1 MSVSN
6 VLTNC
11 DIIMVGQQ
19 PWDVEIGS
27 NNKNIAYEF
36 SKNNRVLYVN
46 YALGRASSIK
56 YKKDPRV
63 IKRVEVIN
71 HKTDGLTELQP
82 NLWIYY
88 PDVIIESINWMP
100 GPYLYSQF
108 NKLNNRRF
116 ANSILK
122 AIKRLGF
129 KNYILFNDNDMFRPF
144 YLKEMLKPKLSIY
157 YSRDFL
163 LTVDY
168 WKQHG
173 QHIEPKLIAK
183 SDICVA
189 NSVYLADYCR
199 KYNPNSYYIGQGCNV
214 EEFVNYEGDIPADI
228 FFLKKSQKPIIGY
241 VGALQHIRLNIDLI
255 KNIALK
261 LPDYNFVL
269 IGPED
274 DQFKKS
280 DLHSISNIYFL
291 GYKPMELIPAYIR
304 SFDVCINPQVINDV
318 TIGNYPRKIDEYLA
332 MGKPVVATKTLAMSV
347 FKDHTYLCRNI
358 TEYTASIK
366 IALKED
372 SPELRQQRVKLA
384 SEHTWENSVKKIYS
398 AINKTIGIESSIENK
413 PIFIFSNMRYN
424 SPIEATSLFLARA
437 LAQNHKVYYIENPF
451 TIKDYLRH
459 KNSPEFLAIK
469 QSFLNAEDA
478 VIDTNQPNLKTI
490 IPPIVSSINF
500 LPEGVVFRLLLKIN
514 EQLILKRLRY
524 ILKNEGV
531 KDFIFMNSFNFHY
544 PDIGKL
550 LKPSL
555 MIYHCIDP
563 LITPYDLKHGF
574 VSELKLVKNSDAV
587 VCTSK
592 ALYLEKS
599 RINKHSYLL
608 PNAAD
613 LSHSSKALNPDL
625 AIHPKLNNIPQP
637 IIGYFGSIE
646 RRIDYDLMQKVI
658 SANPDKSFVFA
669 GPVINEHIPAW
680 FNSAPNVYFT
690 GQVPYSEMPQM
701 IKGFDIAT
709 IPFKKDEVSATI
721 FPLKLFEYLGAG
733 KPVVVTNFNT
743 DLKDYTKDAV
753 IFCADAE
760 EFSAAI
766 TNVLTTDNAEKLSK
780 RRDVANENTWEASAE
795 RLMEIIGKELKLKY
809 RK

>member
-6 VLTNC
+6 VLKNC

-46 YALGRASSIK
+46 YALGRSSSIR
-56 YKKDPRV
+56 YKKDDRV
-63 IKRVEVIN
+63 IKRLDIIN
-71 HKTDGLTELQP
+71 HKTDGLTEIQP
-82 NLWIYY
+82 NLWVYY
-88 PDVIIESINWMP
+88 PDVIIESINWVP
-100 GPYLYSQF
+100 GPFLYSQF
-108 NKLNNRRF
+108 NRLNNSRF
-116 ANSILK
+116 AKSILK
-122 AIKRLGF
+122 AINRLDF
-129 KNYILFNDNDMFRPF
+129 KNYILFNDNDIFRPF

-173 QHIEPKLIAK
+173 QDIEPKLIAK

-199 KYNPNSYYIGQGCNV
+199 KYNPNSYYIGQGCDID
-214 EEFVNYEGDIPADI
+214 EFVNFNGDMPADI
-228 FFLKKSQKPIIGY
+228 AFLKKTQKPIIGY
-241 VGALQHIRLNIDLI
+241 VGALQNIRLNIDLI
-255 KNIALK
+255 KNIALN

-274 DQFKKS
+274 DYFKKS

-291 GYKPMELIPAYIR
+291 GYKPVEMIPAYIK
-304 SFDVCINPQVINDV
+304 SFDVCINPQIINDV

-332 MGKPVVATKTLAMSV
+332 MGKPVIATKTLAMSV
-347 FKDHTYLCRNI
+347 FKEHTYLCRNI
-358 TEYTASIK
+358 TEYISSIK
-366 IALKED
+366 SALSED
-372 SPELRQQRVKLA
+372 SPELQQQRIKFA
-384 SEHTWENSVKKIYS
+384 SDHTWENSVKKIYS
-398 AINKTIGIESSIENK
+398 AINKTIGIELSTENK

-437 LAQNHKVYYIENPF
+437 LAKKNRVYYIENPF
-451 TIKDYLRH
+451 TIRDYLRH
-459 KNSPEFLAIK
+459 KSSPEFLAIK
-469 QSFLNAEDA
+469 KSFLNADDA
-478 VIDTNQPNLKTI
+478 VINTNQGNLKTV

-500 LPEGVVFRLLLKIN
+500 LPEGVIFRFLLKIN
-514 EQLILKRLRY
+514 EQLIIKRLRH
-524 ILKNEGV
+524 ILKKESI
-531 KDFIFMNSFNFHY
+531 KDFIFINSFNFHY
-544 PDIGKL
+544 PDVGKL
-550 LKPSL
+550 LDSSL

-574 VSELKLVKNSDAV
+574 VSELELVEDSDAV

-592 ALYLEKS
+592 ALYLEKLE
-599 RINKHSYLL
+599 INNHSYLL

-613 LSHSSKALNPDL
+613 LSHSSKALDPEL
-625 AIHPKLNNIPQP
+625 PVHPKLSNIPKP

-646 RRIDYDLMQKVI
+646 RRIDYDLMQKVVN
-658 SANPDKSFVFA
+658 ANPDKSFVFA

-680 FNSAPNVYFT
+680 FKSTSNVYLT
-690 GQVPYSEMPQM
+690 DQIPYNEMPQM

-709 IPFKKDEVSATI
+709 IPFKKDDVSATI

-733 KPVVVTNFNT
+733 KPVIVTNFNT

-760 EFSAAI
+760 QFSDAI
-766 TNVLTTDNAEKLSK
+766 TNVLNTDNLEKLAK
-780 RRDVANENTWEASAE
+780 RREVANENTWEASAE
-795 RLMEIIGKELKLKY
+795 HLMEIISKEFKLKY
-809 RK
+809 KK

>member
-1 MSVSN
+1 MSVNN
-6 VLTNC
+6 VLKNC

-19 PWDVEIGS
+19 PWDIEIGS

-46 YALGRASSIK
+46 YALGRASSVK

-63 IKRVEVIN
+63 IKRVEVID
-71 HKTDGLTELQP
+71 HKTDGLTELKP
-82 NLWIYY
+82 NLWVYY
-88 PDVIIESINWMP
+88 PDVVIESINWVP
-100 GPYLYSQF
+100 GAKLYSKF

-129 KNYILFNDNDMFRPF
+129 KNYILFNDNDIFRPF

-168 WKQHG
+168 WKKHG
-173 QHIEPKLIAK
+173 QEIEPKLIAK

-189 NSVYLADYCR
+189 NSMYLADYCR
-199 KYNPNSYYIGQGCNV
+199 KYNPNSHYIGQGCDIN
-214 EEFVNYEGDIPADI
+214 EFVNFRGDIPADI
-228 FFLKKSQKPIIGY
+228 AFQKKSQKPVIGY

-255 KNIALK
+255 KNIALR
-261 LPDYNFVL
+261 LTDYNFVL

-274 DQFKKS
+274 DHFKKS
-280 DLHSISNIYFL
+280 DLHQISNIYFL
-291 GYKPMELIPAYIR
+291 GYKPMEQIPAYIN
-304 SFDVCINPQVINDV
+304 SFDICINPQVINDV

-332 MGKPVVATKTLAMSV
+332 MGKPVIATKTLAMSV
-347 FKDHTYLCRNI
+347 FKDHTYLCRNV
-358 TEYTASIK
+358 TEYIASIEA
-366 IALKED
+366 ALKED
-372 SPELRQQRVKLA
+372 SPELQKQRVKFA
-384 SEHTWENSVKKIYS
+384 SEHTWESSVKKIYS
-398 AINKTIGIESSIENK
+398 AINKTINAEVSTDNK

-437 LAQNHKVYYIENPF
+437 LAKNHKVYYIENPF
-451 TIKDYLRH
+451 TTRDYLRN

-469 QSFLNAEDA
+469 QSFLNDDDS
-478 VIDTNQPNLKTI
+478 VITTKQDNLKTV
-490 IPPIVSSINF
+490 IPPIVTSINF
-500 LPEGVVFRLLLKIN
+500 LPEGVIFRLLLKIN
-514 EQLILKRLRY
+514 EHMILKRLRY
-524 ILKNEGV
+524 ILKKEKI

-544 PDIGKL
+544 PDIGRSL
-550 LKPSL
+550 DPSL

-574 VSELKLVKNSDAV
+574 VSELKLVKNSDTI

-592 ALYLEKS
+592 ALYLDKS
-599 RINKHSYLL
+599 GINKHSYLL

-613 LSHSSKALNPDL
+613 LSHSSKALDPGL
-625 AIHPKLNNIPQP
+625 PIHPKLADIPKP

-646 RRIDYDLMQKVI
+646 RRIDYDLMQKVVN
-658 SANPDKSFVFA
+658 ANPDKSFVFA
-669 GPVINEHIPAW
+669 GPVVNEHVPAW
-680 FNSAPNVYFT
+680 FNSTPNVYLT

-753 IFCADAE
+753 VFCADAE
-760 EFSAAI
+760 QFSAAI
-766 TNVLTTDNAEKLSK
+766 TTVLNTDNAEKLTK
-780 RRDVANENTWEASAE
+780 RQEVANENTWEASAE
-795 RLMEIIGKELKLKY
+795 RLIGIIGRELKLKY
-809 RK
+809 RT